1 MDNTRFSAPLRFPSG
16 SSSRRS
22 ALRLLGGSVLG
33 GLFTCGAL
41 SADAKK
47 RGKGKRKKK
56 RTVTAPPVTSP
67 STPVPPPPA
76 ALSVAY
82 ECPGTGPGAFGGING
97 TDRAAQRFVAGR
109 SGSLRQIRF
118 DIAKDSSSPGDWVVQ
133 LVKVV
138 GTGNTKPSNSPL
150 DVLAAN
156 TIPDASLPD
165 GESDSHRQLRRPDA
179 GEEQGVRRG
188 PQPPR
193 IDIMVGAHARCRR
206 VRRPAILRDRRRRVP
221 VNGWSRLG
229 RRRIAGIR
237 PNASSRRP
245 TRLQTCLGPFF
256 GKSANCATSV
266 TAVWNM

>member
-1 MDNTRFSAPLRFPSG
+1 MDDTRFDAPLRFPSG

-41 SADAKK
+41 STDAKNG
-47 RGKGKRKKK
+47 GKGKGKGRHKKNK
-56 RTVTAPPVTSP
+56 QVTAPTVTSP
-67 STPVPPPPA
+67 PPPAPLPPA

-82 ECPGTGPGAFGGING
+82 ECPGPGPGGFWGANG

-118 DIAKDSSSPGDWVVQ
+118 DIFKFSDSPGDWVVQ

-150 DVLAAN
+150 DCWRQHHRRRCGAGWGLD
-156 TIPDASLPD
+156 P
-165 GESDSHRQLRRPDA
+165 HRQLRRPDA

-193 IDIMVGAHARCRR
+193 IDNMVGAQQAVDAC
-206 VRRPAILRDRRRRVP
+206 
-221 VNGWSRLG
+221 GG
-229 RRRIAGIR
+229 
-237 PNASSRRP
+237 
-245 TRLQTCLGPFF
+245 QPFSTIGGDAF
-256 GKSANCATSV
+256 LSMGGADLV
-266 TAVWNM
+266 VAVLVE